1 MVASKQ
7 HSSSLVVAFDICKFG
22 GILRSSLVKS
32 SGSSGGHVSASAKCC
47 DSVCA
52 GEAEVAVLGS
62 WARCSVAAAVA
73 GL

>member
-1 MVASKQ
+1 MAF
-7 HSSSLVVAFDICKFG
+7 VVVISNNRHKIHPKKCF
-22 GILRSSLVKS
+22 
-32 SGSSGGHVSASAKCC
+32 GGHVSASAKCC

-52 GEAEVAVLGS
+52 GEAEVALLGS